1 MTKREKNTRHLLTI
15 CTQEASR
22 FSKGS
27 RRSRC
32 CGQAGNSLRASAKV
46 LAAAGN
52 AVKLATAC
60 ALQQRFLPQP
70 VMRSSWLQLAFKG
83 VPLSS
88 RQQLVSS
95 IPLDYIC
102 KLCITRKTRKND
114 MAKKVSKSDF
124 ISTGLVAQNRRANFD
139 YQIDKVYVAGLELT
153 GTEVKSLRLGHANIN
168 DAYGIEK
175 SGELFIS
182 NMFIAEYANKGYE
195 SHAEKRDRKL
205 LLLHKEICEIISELS
220 RKGSTLVAMKLFF
233 NDRGRAKLEIGLG
246 RGKKLYDKRE
256 TIKDRDWNRDRKRI
270 LINANH

>member
-1 MTKREKNTRHLLTI
+1 
-15 CTQEASR
+15 
-22 FSKGS
+22 
-27 RRSRC
+27 
-32 CGQAGNSLRASAKV
+32 
-46 LAAAGN
+46 
-52 AVKLATAC
+52 
-60 ALQQRFLPQP
+60 
-70 VMRSSWLQLAFKG
+70 
-83 VPLSS
+83 
-88 RQQLVSS
+88 
-95 IPLDYIC
+95 
-102 KLCITRKTRKND
+102 

-175 SGELFIS
+175 NGELFIS

-233 NDRGRAKLEIGLG
+233 NDRGAPNSKSASAAAKNSMTSAKPLRTATGTATG
-246 RGKKLYDKRE
+246 
-256 TIKDRDWNRDRKRI
+256 
-270 LINANH
+270 NAF